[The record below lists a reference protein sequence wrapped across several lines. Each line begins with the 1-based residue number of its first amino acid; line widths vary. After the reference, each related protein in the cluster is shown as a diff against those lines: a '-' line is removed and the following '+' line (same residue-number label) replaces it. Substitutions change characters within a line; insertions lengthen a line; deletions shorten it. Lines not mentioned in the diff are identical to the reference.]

1 MAWVL
6 AGAAGLALA
15 LVQYGRARGHAWAPA
30 LCRWGAATTLTALA
44 LDAPAGRASS
54 LRPFAALDV
63 SASWHRAR
71 GIGPDADGYRRALAA
86 IAAARPES
94 LFLVGDSLRVTPPP
108 ASPTDNRSRIR
119 PAIDRAAAAGRALV
133 LVTDGEIDDPEAL
146 DALPAGSEIKVIA
159 TPEGSDAALVGVDA
173 PRTAIAG
180 DTITVHAAVA
190 AGSAGAGAG
199 HLTLRLDDALQA
211 SIPLPAMAPYG
222 EQRVEARVSVSGTNG
237 ARVLRAIVTAAGD
250 VEPRNDTVGI
260 ALDVAPAVGAVFVS
274 TSPDEDARY
283 ALSVLRGTLA
293 LPTRAFFR
301 VSPGNWRQEGTLA
314 AASEEEVRRA
324 VGLAPLVVLHG
335 DTAVFGA
342 PRTVTRGGLALVVP
356 PAPGGTR
363 GESDEWY
370 ATSAPPS
377 PISAA
382 LHAVPWDSLAPIDV
396 GEIAPINAA
405 ANGGGGA
412 WAALEARRA
421 RRFEPRVAVAGSE
434 RNGRRAVIVAA
445 SGLWRWRV
453 RGGPTRAARREPA
466 PPRSRLCGAGSSI
479 GSRPQRPMI
488 ARRFRQRGCGG
499 RAIPC
504 NGGGD
509 PAPTPS
515 SRSFSSR
522 EGGGNTDART
532 RPSPASSAER
542 RRRLRRRCRRASMTF
557 GSAEA
562 PPSWSSTPRASGCR
576 GVPPPTAAGKARSRS
591 QASCPDCAGSAGH
604 TLWSSSHSARSGSCA
619 DGWDSDDARD
629 ARDARDAGR
638 GIAGWLDWIRAPGTC
653 RAARSG
659 TASRTS
665 PSPT

>member
-453 RGGPTRAARREPA
+453 RGGGGGADAGGSAGAGTAAFTALWGGIFDWLAAAAADDRAAIPAEGVRREGDSLQW
-466 PPRSRLCGAGSSI
+466 RR
-479 GSRPQRPMI
+479 GSRADSVVPVILIPRGGGQHGRADTTI
-488 ARRFRQRGCGG
+488 ARFIGGAATAATPPMPAGVYDVRVRGGT
-499 RAIPC
+499 AIVVV
-504 NGGGD
+504 N
-509 PAPTPS
+509 A
-515 SRSFSSR
+515 SR
-522 EGGGNTDART
+522 EWLPR
-532 RPSPASSAER
+532 RPAAHSGRQGTVAVAGLVPRLRGLGWAYALVIIALGAEWL
-542 RRRLRRRCRRASMTF
+542 LRRRMGLR
-557 GSAEA
+557 
-562 PPSWSSTPRASGCR
+562 
-576 GVPPPTAAGKARSRS
+576 
-591 QASCPDCAGSAGH
+591 
-604 TLWSSSHSARSGSCA
+604 
-619 DGWDSDDARD
+619 
-629 ARDARDAGR
+629 
-638 GIAGWLDWIRAPGTC
+638 
-653 RAARSG
+653 
-659 TASRTS
+659 
-665 PSPT
+665 